1 MNIKHGSSWRFCS
14 TKSLRISHWLAF
26 SIVSMLPMYCLAS
39 FFNILAPVP
48 HCKQYMWNLQNPKE
62 AVVGCHRKFL
72 SWLQKHRVG
81 KWSQGTE
88 LIESVWDPKL
98 ENYLREP
105 WRCRRH
111 PSFFPT
117 HVKEGKWLSQRK
129 MRKSLGREGMLKPPQ
144 IVRIHVGW
152 RVSLPSL
159 FFSWHIFFHEDVC
172 TLSQDLPG
180 PAVNK
185 TDGLISHKSYGKWEK
200 FNQYPEKH
208 QIFLPLL
215 KKNSIFKLE
224 KVNFLN

>member
-1 MNIKHGSSWRFCS
+1 MNIKHGSSWRFFS
-14 TKSLRISHWLAF
+14 TKSLGISHWLAF
-26 SIVSMLPMYCLAS
+26 SIVLMLPMYCLAL
-39 FFNILAPVP
+39 FFSHSCSCTTLRTIHVEPTKPKRGCCRLPQKVFVMITEAQSRQVVPRNIANRE
-48 HCKQYMWNLQNPKE
+48 C
-62 AVVGCHRKFL
+62 VGPQTWKL
-72 SWLQKHRVG
+72 SERTLM
-81 KWSQGTE
+81 
-88 LIESVWDPKL
+88 
-98 ENYLREP
+98 LR
-105 WRCRRH
+105 RY

-117 HVKEGKWLSQRK
+117 HVKEGKWLSQWK
-129 MRKSLGREGMLKPPQ
+129 MRKSLGREDMLKPPQ

-185 TDGLISHKSYGKWEK
+185 TDGLISQKSFGKWEE